1 MSKITWAPLI
11 PLVGGF
17 PIGSE
22 AALGTAPE
30 EIFSYANHFGNDKH
44 YVNYQQN
51 TLGRSSLKYTVL
63 DADDITFDRKIN
75 IIVGTPTCA
84 ALSQLN
90 TGTKPEAKGAGCAKN
105 DFMMMVFRHGMKK
118 FDADVIIVEN
128 APALS
133 TPKGQPV
140 ADALYEICKEN
151 GYSMTLYKT
160 STHFHGIPQRR
171 DRTFAIAWKS
181 KTAPLMEFHRS
192 EADKFADYLKKI
204 PADAQHN
211 ESTDVIN
218 FKLLED
224 GYWKFISATI
234 GDPRKLLPESGHITC
249 FNYVNK
255 NGLLDKAIMWLRE
268 NGTERNIKLAE
279 HAKMKFDA
287 GKGIWDGSV
296 HIFAD
301 VMNAYIGRNANDTLH
316 PIEDRSLTVRE
327 GMHMMGLPHDMEL
340 LGGKKNHNHI
350 CQNVPTCTAA
360 FIVGEAAKFLRGEL
374 TLSSCAYI
382 KQDNWTRKTENLIAE
397 EPVNLASF
405 VS

>member
-1 MSKITWAPLI
+1 MVNTITWAPHI
-11 PLVGGF
+11 PLIGGL
-17 PIGSE
+17 PIGTE
-22 AALGTAPE
+22 LALQKPPE
-30 EIFSYANHFGNDKH
+30 EIFSLPGFYGNDKH
-44 YVNYQQN
+44 YHNYQTV
-51 TLGRSSLKYTVL
+51 TLGRTSLKYTPI
-63 DADDITFDRKIN
+63 DPDDVTFDRKIN
-75 IIVGTPTCA
+75 IIVGTPPCA

-133 TPKGQPV
+133 TPKGKPV

-181 KTAPLMEFHRS
+181 ATAPLMEFHRS

-224 GYWKFISATI
+224 GYWKFINATI
-234 GDPRKLLPESGHITC
+234 GDPRKLVPESGQITC

-255 NGLLDKAIMWLRE
+255 NGLLDKAIVWLRE

-279 HAKMKFDA
+279 HAKAKFDA

-296 HIFAD
+296 HIFED
-301 VMNAYIGRNANDTLH
+301 YMNAVIGRNMADTVH
-316 PIEDRSLTVRE
+316 PTEDRSLTIRE
-327 GMHMMGLPHDMEL
+327 AMHMMGLPHDMEL
-340 LGGKKNHNHI
+340 LGGRTNINHI
-350 CQNVPTCTAA
+350 AQNVPTCTAQFVVEQA
-360 FIVGEAAKFLRGEL
+360 VKFVEGKLPNSGL
-374 TLSSCAYI
+374 KYL
-382 KQDNWTRKTENLIAE
+382 KQDNWNKRIVAYDIELPPTLDD
-397 EPVNLASF
+397 L
-405 VS
+405 

>member
-1 MSKITWAPLI
+1 MSKITWAPHI
-11 PLVGGF
+11 PLIGGL
-17 PIGSE
+17 PIGAE
-22 AALGTAPE
+22 AALGEPV
-30 EIFSYANHFGNDKH
+30 EIFSLPGFYGNDKH
-44 YVNYQQN
+44 YHNYQIN
-51 TLGRSSLKYTVL
+51 TLGRTHLKYTPI
-63 DADDITFDRKIN
+63 DPDDLAFDRKIN
-75 IIVGTPTCA
+75 IIVGTPPCA

-90 TGTKPEAKGAGCAKN
+90 TGGAAAKGAGCAKN

-181 KTAPLMEFHRS
+181 ATAPLMEFHRS

-255 NGLLDKAIMWLRE
+255 NGLLDKAIVWLRE

-279 HAKMKFDA
+279 HAKGKFDA

-296 HIFAD
+296 HIFED
-301 VMNAYIGRNANDTLH
+301 YMNAVIGRNMADTVH
-316 PIEDRSLTVRE
+316 PTEDRSLTIRE
-327 GMHMMGLPHDMEL
+327 AMHMMGLPHDMEL
-340 LGGKKNHNHI
+340 LGCRTNINHI
-350 CQNVPTCTAA
+350 AQNVPTCTAQFVVEQA
-360 FIVGEAAKFLRGEL
+360 VKFVEGKLPNSGL
-374 TLSSCAYI
+374 KYL
-382 KQDNWTRKTENLIAE
+382 KQDNWNKRIVAYDIELPPTLDD
-397 EPVNLASF
+397 L
-405 VS
+405 

>member
-1 MSKITWAPLI
+1 MSKITWAPHI
-11 PLVGGF
+11 PLIGGL
-17 PIGSE
+17 PLGAE
-22 AALGTAPE
+22 AAIGHAPE
-30 EIFSYANHFGNDKH
+30 EIFSLPGFYGNDKH
-44 YVNYQQN
+44 YHNYQTV
-51 TLGRSSLKYTVL
+51 TLGRTSLKYTPI
-63 DADDITFDRKIN
+63 DPDDVTFDRKIN
-75 IIVGTPTCA
+75 IIVGTPPCA

-181 KTAPLMEFHRS
+181 ATAPLMEFYRAES
-192 EADKFADYLKKI
+192 DKFADYLKKI
-204 PADAQHN
+204 PADALHN
-211 ESTDVIN
+211 DSTDVIN

-224 GYWKFISATI
+224 GYWKFINATI
-234 GDPRKLLPESGHITC
+234 GDPRKLVPESGQITC

-255 NGLLDKAIMWLRE
+255 NGLLDKAIVWLRE

-279 HAKMKFDA
+279 HAKAKFDA

-296 HIFAD
+296 HIFED
-301 VMNAYIGRNANDTLH
+301 YMNAVIGRNMADTVH
-316 PIEDRSLTVRE
+316 PTEDRSLTIRE
-327 GMHMMGLPHDMEL
+327 AMHMMGLPHDMEL
-340 LGGKKNHNHI
+340 LGGRSSVNHI
-350 CQNVPTCTAA
+350 AQNVPTCTAQFVVEQA
-360 FIVGEAAKFLRGEL
+360 VKFVEGKLPNSGL
-374 TLSSCAYI
+374 KYL
-382 KQDNWTRKTENLIAE
+382 KQDNWNKRIVAYDIELPPTLDD
-397 EPVNLASF
+397 L
-405 VS
+405 

>member
-1 MSKITWAPLI
+1 MNKITWAPHI
-11 PLVGGF
+11 PLIGGL
-17 PIGSE
+17 PLGAE
-22 AALGTAPE
+22 AAIGHAPE
-30 EIFSYANHFGNDKH
+30 EIFSLPGFYGNDKH
-44 YVNYQQN
+44 YHNYQTV
-51 TLGRSSLKYTVL
+51 TLGRTSLKYTPI
-63 DADDITFDRKIN
+63 DPDDIAFDRKIN
-75 IIVGTPTCA
+75 IIVGTPPCA

-181 KTAPLMEFHRS
+181 ATAPLMEFHRS

-204 PADAQHN
+204 PSDAQHN
-211 ESTDVIN
+211 EPTDVIN

-224 GYWKFISATI
+224 GYWKFINATI
-234 GDPRKLLPESGHITC
+234 GDPRKLVPESGQITC

-255 NGLLDKAIMWLRE
+255 NGLLDKAIAWLRE

-296 HIFAD
+296 HIFED
-301 VMNAYIGRNANDTLH
+301 YMNAVIGRNMADTVH
-316 PIEDRSLTVRE
+316 PTEDRSLTIRE
-327 GMHMMGLPHDMEL
+327 AMHMMGLPHDMEL
-340 LGGKKNHNHI
+340 LGGRASVNHI
-350 CQNVPTCTAA
+350 AQNVPTCTARYVVEQA
-360 FIVGEAAKFLRGEL
+360 VKFVEGKLPDSGL
-374 TLSSCAYI
+374 KYL
-382 KQDNWTRKTENLIAE
+382 KQDNWNKRIVAYDTEL
-397 EPVNLASF
+397 PPTLDDL
-405 VS
+405 

>member
-1 MSKITWAPLI
+1 MSKITWAPHI
-11 PLVGGF
+11 PLIGGL
-17 PIGSE
+17 PLGAEMAIGCP
-22 AALGTAPE
+22 PE
-30 EIFSYANHFGNDKH
+30 EIFSLPGFYGNDKH
-44 YVNYQQN
+44 YHNYQTV
-51 TLGRSSLKYTVL
+51 TLGRTSLKYTPI
-63 DADDITFDRKIN
+63 DPDDVAFDRKIN
-75 IIVGTPTCA
+75 IIVGTPPCA

-90 TGTKPEAKGAGCAKN
+90 TGTKPESKGAGCAKN

-181 KTAPLMEFHRS
+181 ATAPLMEFHRS

-224 GYWKFISATI
+224 GYWKFINATI

-279 HAKMKFDA
+279 HAKAKFDA

-296 HIFAD
+296 HIFED
-301 VMNAYIGRNANDTLH
+301 YMNAVIGRNMADTVH
-316 PIEDRSLTVRE
+316 PTEDRSLTIRE
-327 GMHMMGLPHDMEL
+327 AMHMMGLPHDMEL
-340 LGGKKNHNHI
+340 LGGRSSVNHI
-350 CQNVPTCTAA
+350 AQNVPTCTARYVVEQA
-360 FIVGEAAKFLRGEL
+360 VKFVEGKLPDSGL
-374 TLSSCAYI
+374 KYL
-382 KQDNWTRKTENLIAE
+382 KQDNWNKRIAAYDTESPPTLDD
-397 EPVNLASF
+397 L
-405 VS
+405 

>member
-1 MSKITWAPLI
+1 MSKITWAPHI
-11 PLVGGF
+11 PLIGGL
-17 PIGSE
+17 PLGAEVAIGH
-22 AALGTAPE
+22 APE
-30 EIFSYANHFGNDKH
+30 EIFSLPGFYGNDKH
-44 YVNYQQN
+44 YHNYQTV
-51 TLGRSSLKYTVL
+51 TLGRTSLKYTPI
-63 DADDITFDRKIN
+63 DPDDFAFDRKIN
-75 IIVGTPTCA
+75 IIVGTPPCA

-181 KTAPLMEFHRS
+181 ATAPLMEFHRS

-224 GYWKFISATI
+224 GYWKFINATI

-255 NGLLDKAIMWLRE
+255 NGLLDSAITWLRE

-279 HAKMKFDA
+279 HAKAKFDA

-296 HIFAD
+296 HIFED
-301 VMNAYIGRNANDTLH
+301 YMNAVIGRNMADTVH
-316 PIEDRSLTVRE
+316 PTEDRSLTIRE
-327 GMHMMGLPHDMEL
+327 AMHMMGLPHDMEL
-340 LGGKKNHNHI
+340 LGGRANVNHI
-350 CQNVPTCTAA
+350 AQNVPTCTARYVVEQA
-360 FIVGEAAKFLRGEL
+360 VKFVEGKLPDSGL
-374 TLSSCAYI
+374 KYL
-382 KQDNWTRKTENLIAE
+382 KQDNWNKRIVAYDTESPPTLDD
-397 EPVNLASF
+397 L
-405 VS
+405 

>member
-1 MSKITWAPLI
+1 MANEITWAPLI

-17 PIGSE
+17 PIGAE
-22 AALGTAPE
+22 MALGTAPE

-181 KTAPLMEFHRS
+181 ATAPLMEFHRS

-224 GYWKFISATI
+224 GYWKFINATI

-255 NGLLDKAIMWLRE
+255 NGLLDKAITWLKE

-279 HAKMKFDA
+279 HAKAKFDA
-287 GKGIWDGSV
+287 DKGIWDGSV
-296 HIFAD
+296 HVFTD
-301 VMNAYIGRNANDTLH
+301 VMNAVIGRNMADTVH
-316 PIEDRSLTVRE
+316 PTEDRSLTIRE
-327 GMHMMGLPHDMEL
+327 AMHMMGLPHDMEL
-340 LGGKKNHNHI
+340 LGGRTNVNHI
-350 CQNVPTCTAA
+350 AQNVPTCTARYVVEQA
-360 FIVGEAAKFLRGEL
+360 VKFVEGKLPDSGL
-374 TLSSCAYI
+374 KYL
-382 KQDNWTRKTENLIAE
+382 KQDNWNKRIVAYDTESPPTLDD
-397 EPVNLASF
+397 L
-405 VS
+405 